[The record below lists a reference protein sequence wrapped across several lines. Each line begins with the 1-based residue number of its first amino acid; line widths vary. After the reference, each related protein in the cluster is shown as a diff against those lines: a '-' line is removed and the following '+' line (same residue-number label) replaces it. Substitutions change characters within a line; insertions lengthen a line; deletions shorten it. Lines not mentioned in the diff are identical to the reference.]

1 MLCKLTS
8 AFVNVRSCVFNF
20 ISKPQE
26 TMATN
31 QTTCKVNLQIVNV
44 FKSRLFKLRFVR
56 RITVT
61 LNSTRKRTH
70 IRTYTH
76 ARTHICTHTHAR
88 THARTHTHKHAR
100 THAYTHAHT
109 HTHTHTHSH
118 THAHTHTYA
127 HTHTKLARL
136 KQQCGY
142 FTIVYTYYTR
152 PFLCQTEI

>member
-1 MLCKLTS
+1 MLSKTESLWEKGCVMFYRLMSWYGMLCKLTS

-61 LNSTRKRTH
+61 LNSTRNRTH

-76 ARTHICTHTHAR
+76 THAHMYA
-88 THARTHTHKHAR
+88 HARTHTRTHAHKHAR
-100 THAYTHAHT
+100 IYAHTHAHTRTHTRT
-109 HTHTHTHSH
+109 HTHTHTR
-118 THAHTHTYA
+118 THTRTHI
-127 HTHTKLARL
+127 HTPSLH
-136 KQQCGY
+136 
-142 FTIVYTYYTR
+142 V
-152 PFLCQTEI
+152 